1 MFKNILQFFREVK
14 VEFTKVSWPSSRE
27 LWQST
32 LIVFV
37 VSAIVAAFI
46 GAVDL
51 GLSKLVTLV
60 LG

>member
-1 MFKNILQFFREVK
+1 MFKNIIQFFQDVK

-32 LIVFV
+32 LIVFI

-46 GAVDL
+46 GIVDV

>member
-1 MFKNILQFFREVK
+1 MFKTIVQFFLDVK
-14 VEFTKVSWPSSRE
+14 SEFGKVSWPNSRE

-37 VSAIVAAFI
+37 VSALTAVFI
-46 GAVDL
+46 GIVDL
-51 GLSKLVTLV
+51 GLSRLVTLV

>member
-46 GAVDL
+46 GIVDL

>member
-1 MFKNILQFFREVK
+1 MFKTIVQFFLDVK
-14 VEFTKVSWPSSRE
+14 AEFTKVSWPNSRE

-32 LIVFV
+32 VIVFI
-37 VSAIVAAFI
+37 VSALVAAFI
-46 GAVDL
+46 GIVDL

>member
-1 MFKNILQFFREVK
+1 MFKTIVQFFLDVK
-14 VEFTKVSWPSSRE
+14 AEFTKVSWPNSRE

-37 VSAIVAAFI
+37 VSALTAAFI
-46 GAVDL
+46 GIVDL
-51 GLSKLVTLV
+51 GLSRLVTLV